1 MRKYFVFLLSV
12 VIIGITGCNTKL
24 ETVND
29 VTKNQESKVI
39 TQTEAVK
46 DETVPTVT
54 EEPIVTEQT
63 TETEAVETETVTET
77 ETQKPE
83 QKKDAPKVEP
93 KKEPEK
99 ETPPKGESKKDQP
112 KEEDKKK
119 EQPKKEDDKEKEPE
133 KPKPEEKSVGYNANN
148 VVSLAIAKCE
158 AGGMITTEHNLK
170 NLLDQRKIT
179 KEEYDEYYP
188 FHCFSRSCNLL

>member
-24 ETVND
+24 GTVDD
-29 VTKNQESKVI
+29 VTKNQESTVI
-39 TQTEAVK
+39 LQKESVQ

-54 EEPIVTEQT
+54 EETIVTEQP
-63 TETEAVETETVTET
+63 TETKSIETETETETVTKTET

-83 QKKDAPKVEP
+83 KKKDAPKEEP
-93 KKEPEK
+93 KKE
-99 ETPPKGESKKDQP
+99 QP

-119 EQPKKEDDKEKEPE
+119 EQPQKEDAKEKEPE
-133 KPKPEEKSVGYNANN
+133 KPKPEEKAVGYNANN

-170 NLLDQRKIT
+170 N
-179 KEEYDEYYP
+179 
-188 FHCFSRSCNLL
+188 F